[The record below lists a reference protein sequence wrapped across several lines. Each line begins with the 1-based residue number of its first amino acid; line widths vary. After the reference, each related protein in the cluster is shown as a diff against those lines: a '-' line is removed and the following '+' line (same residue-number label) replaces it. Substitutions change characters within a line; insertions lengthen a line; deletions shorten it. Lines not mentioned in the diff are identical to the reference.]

1 MLILLRLLTILLGLP
16 TLIIGLGWWFYP
28 NETAHLL
35 GATLLEGTGRSAQI
49 GDSGAFFIGAGAIL
63 VWGAIKANAQLIYV
77 GGCLVGLVIPG
88 RVLSAIA
95 HGGAWTTNEL
105 AGETFVLAVAAITA
119 YALNQ
124 RANQTI
130 LD

>member
-1 MLILLRLLTILLGLP
+1 
-16 TLIIGLGWWFYP
+16 
-28 NETAHLL
+28 
-35 GATLLEGTGRSAQI
+35 
-49 GDSGAFFIGAGAIL
+49 
-63 VWGAIKANAQLIYV
+63 
-77 GGCLVGLVIPG
+77 
-88 RVLSAIA
+88 LSAIA